1 MSEEGLWDA
10 ITVACALAVVVLYG
24 LNMLRKQGSK
34 GVGLLFL
41 GVAVVLLGG
50 FMFYY
55 VK

>member
-34 GVGLLFL
+34 GLGLLFL
-41 GVAVVLLGG
+41 GVAVVFLGG
-50 FMFYY
+50 FIFYY

>member
-24 LNMLRKQGSK
+24 LNMLKKQGQK
-34 GVGLLFL
+34 GLGLLFL

-55 VK
+55 IK

>member
-10 ITVACALAVVVLYG
+10 ATVAVALAVVILYG
-24 LNMLRKQGSK
+24 LNMMKKQGSK
-34 GVGLLFL
+34 GLGLLFL